1 MEGREGEKGEGKG
14 GRKFMVVREDGGE
27 REGGGGREVCRGEE
41 VSRLRQEHSLPY
53 LLCTV

>member
-14 GRKFMVVREDGGE
+14 GRKFMVVREDGG
-27 REGGGGREVCRGEE
+27 GREACRGEE